1 MSVSSTVNGQSS
13 PLTTR
18 LYAPTPNTSDYQWT
32 QDNSVLTTT
41 NSQWSEAPPPE
52 YKVYPMANFTDANGG
67 LMNSKMNIVSSTSY
81 YNGQDINNTFLPTCQ
96 RDILNTNGICG
107 NNPIRPPLLGVMNTP
122 IMVPCQRN
130 GPSIPQRNWNSHGTT
145 ERYNRPIWVPPKAA
159 NGVKK
164 HKRVRTAFTSHQM
177 MELEQEYARTRY
189 LDRARRIELA
199 ETLVLNE
206 RTIKIWFQN
215 RRMKEKKDR
224 AENYDDSEEP
234 STTDSSPEMISK
246 VMPVHTHEHFSMQCN
261 APNGVYHQGS
271 NYYVEQYPST
281 PITLM
286 PQLPMYQMNIPQEP
300 QRMVQESYPISGLD
314 SNVDVG
320 LKFEPLQPNLLKTE
334 PFEPCESNETY
345 SLDGSPAH
353 SDISAIDSGK
363 SDINEQ
369 NWDLSWIKSINFQD
383 EA

>member
-1 MSVSSTVNGQSS
+1 
-13 PLTTR
+13 
-18 LYAPTPNTSDYQWT
+18 
-32 QDNSVLTTT
+32 
-41 NSQWSEAPPPE
+41 
-52 YKVYPMANFTDANGG
+52 
-67 LMNSKMNIVSSTSY
+67 
-81 YNGQDINNTFLPTCQ
+81 
-96 RDILNTNGICG
+96 
-107 NNPIRPPLLGVMNTP
+107 
-122 IMVPCQRN
+122 
-130 GPSIPQRNWNSHGTT
+130 
-145 ERYNRPIWVPPKAA
+145 
-159 NGVKK
+159 
-164 HKRVRTAFTSHQM
+164 M

-234 STTDSSPEMISK
+234 STTDSSPEIISK
-246 VMPVHTHEHFSMQCN
+246 VMPVHNHEQFSLQCN
-261 APNGVYHQGS
+261 TPHGVYHQGS
-271 NYYVEQYPST
+271 NYYVDQYPPT

-286 PQLPMYQMNIPQEP
+286 PQLPMYQMNLPQEP
-300 QRMVQESYPISGLD
+300 QRMVPESYPVSVLD
-314 SNVDVG
+314 NNME
-320 LKFEPLQPNLLKTE
+320 FEPLPPNLLKTE
-334 PFEPCESNETY
+334 SFKPCESNETY

-353 SDISAIDSGK
+353 SDISAVDSVR

>member
-1 MSVSSTVNGQSS
+1 
-13 PLTTR
+13 
-18 LYAPTPNTSDYQWT
+18 
-32 QDNSVLTTT
+32 
-41 NSQWSEAPPPE
+41 
-52 YKVYPMANFTDANGG
+52 MANFNDANGG

-81 YNGQDINNTFLPTCQ
+81 YNGQDITNTLLPSCQ
-96 RDILNTNGICG
+96 RDIISSNGICG
-107 NNPIRPPLLGVMNTP
+107 NNLIRPPLPGVMNTP
-122 IMVPCQRN
+122 IMVPYQRT
-130 GPSIPQRNWNSHGTT
+130 GPSIPQRNWNSHGNT
-145 ERYNRPIWVPPKAA
+145 ERYNRPVWVPPKAS

-199 ETLVLNE
+199 ETLLLNE

-234 STTDSSPEMISK
+234 STTDSSPEMITK
-246 VMPVHTHEHFSMQCN
+246 VMPVQTHENYSMQCN

-271 NYYVEQYPST
+271 NYFVEQYPPT
-281 PITLM
+281 PTTIM
-286 PQLPMYQMNIPQEP
+286 PQLPMYQINMPQEP
-300 QRMVQESYPISGLD
+300 QHIVQEGYNSVL
-314 SNVDVG
+314 NCNMDVG
-320 LKFEPLQPNLLKTE
+320 LKFDPLAANLLKTE
-334 PFEPCESNETY
+334 SFEPCESNETY

-353 SDISAIDSGK
+353 SDISAIDSVK
-363 SDINEQ
+363 SDINDQ
-369 NWDLSWIKSINFQD
+369 NWDLSWIRSINFQD